1 MCAQR
6 MFRSGPTGDVVKSS
20 YSRRPDERQ
29 GSFDLGSQ
37 ASDHIQREARDIAR
51 RVAAITGTPGDPD
64 ETDAHRVN
72 AQIAMVA
79 EEANILIAALIS
91 DAEAQGLE
99 ATGPWLDIPLV
110 ECREFAVPR
119 ADPVAQQV
127 DDIQDQKLNS

>member
-6 MFRSGPTGDVVKSS
+6 MFRSGPAGDVVKSP

-29 GSFDLGSQ
+29 GSLDLGPQ
-37 ASDHIQREARDIAR
+37 GGDHIQRRARD
-51 RVAAITGTPGDPD
+51 VAERLASITGTPGDPD

-72 AQIAMVA
+72 AQIALVA
-79 EEANILIAALIS
+79 EEANILMTALIT

-119 ADPVAQQV
+119 PDPIAPEA
-127 DDIQDQKLNS
+127 DDIHDRKMKS

>member
-6 MFRSGPTGDVVKSS
+6 MFRSGPSGDVVKSS
-20 YSRRPDERQ
+20 YSPRPDERQ
-29 GSFDLGSQ
+29 GSFDLGSPP
-37 ASDHIQREARDIAR
+37 SDDIQRKARH
-51 RVAAITGTPGDPD
+51 VAERLASITGTPGDPD

-79 EEANILIAALIS
+79 EEANILITALIT

-119 ADPVAQQV
+119 ADPVAQEA
-127 DDIQDQKLNS
+127 DDILDRKLNS